1 MIRFLISVPSRYT
14 LKITR
19 PMVEVSGKSE
29 ILDAYEV
36 CINVDIRYNVTTT
49 YESKLLYSTSTHKD
63 EKKSTHSKKN
73 APSGRISSSL
83 L

>member
-1 MIRFLISVPSRYT
+1 MIRFLISVPLRYT

-49 YESKLLYSTSTHKD
+49 YESTVGVHTKMRKRAHTR
-63 EKKSTHSKKN
+63 KKMRH
-73 APSGRISSSL
+73 PGE
-83 L
+83 